1 MYLYKKDSV
10 KELSA
15 LNRFFWKYRFRFFT
29 GIILVIATNYLAVL
43 APQITGYVVGLVQA
57 KLPGGKPV
65 VSDRHDLIVST
76 IIGLSEHFKFSFAW
90 LITFCSVTI
99 LILAI
104 IRGVFMFFMRQ
115 TIIVMSRHI
124 EYDQKNQVYTHYQ
137 KLDTEF
143 YKTHS
148 TGDLMSRI
156 TEDVSRVRMYTGPS
170 LMYLI
175 NLVSLIGFCLY
186 SMFSKDVRLSLYVL
200 APLPILAITIYFVNS
215 IINKKSEQIQGQLSN
230 LTTNAQESYSGI
242 RVIKSFVQEKAMLG
256 FFKKNSELYRKN
268 AVGLAMVEAFYTPT
282 MSFMIGISTLL
293 TIYLGGLQALA
304 DPSKVGTVIEFV
316 IYINMLTFP
325 VSAIGWTAS
334 MIQRAAAS
342 QKRLNEFLSIEPKIT
357 QNKVSNLKPS
367 KGDIVFNNISFTYPH
382 SGVTAIKD
390 FNLHIPAGKKVLIL
404 GKTGSG
410 KTTIAQ
416 LLTRMYDAD
425 QGQILIDGT
434 PINTMNVQV
443 LRKSIGYVQQ
453 DVFLFSDSIEN
464 NIEFGLQDVLKQDD
478 LEEAVKTA
486 HVQHEIEKLPNGF
499 KTLVGERGTT
509 LSGGQKQR
517 IAIARSLIKKPEIFI
532 FDDCL
537 SAVDAKTEQTI
548 LKNFSNYVADKTTIM
563 ITHRIFY
570 SYNFDIILYLQD
582 GKVAEMGTHE
592 SLLVKNGLYAELYYA
607 QQSQDNG

>member
-1 MYLYKKDSV
+1 
-10 KELSA
+10 
-15 LNRFFWKYRFRFFT
+15 
-29 GIILVIATNYLAVL
+29 
-43 APQITGYVVGLVQA
+43 
-57 KLPGGKPV
+57 
-65 VSDRHDLIVST
+65 
-76 IIGLSEHFKFSFAW
+76 
-90 LITFCSVTI
+90 
-99 LILAI
+99 
-104 IRGVFMFFMRQ
+104 
-115 TIIVMSRHI
+115 
-124 EYDQKNQVYTHYQ
+124 
-137 KLDTEF
+137 
-143 YKTHS
+143 
-148 TGDLMSRI
+148 
-156 TEDVSRVRMYTGPS
+156 
-170 LMYLI
+170 
-175 NLVSLIGFCLY
+175 
-186 SMFSKDVRLSLYVL
+186 
-200 APLPILAITIYFVNS
+200 
-215 IINKKSEQIQGQLSN
+215 
-230 LTTNAQESYSGI
+230 
-242 RVIKSFVQEKAMLG
+242 
-256 FFKKNSELYRKN
+256 
-268 AVGLAMVEAFYTPT
+268 MVEAFYTPT

-464 NIEFGLQDVLKQDD
+464 NIQFGLQDVLKQDD